1 MYRKKLCIKVKMTWG
16 LKQGPMAKVKDD
28 VEKRIEELINRHRAM
43 WAWAMRHQGNE
54 QVPAPARED
63 RQLLPPA
70 VLFDNPYQ
78 QLPAALFDIP
88 SERARPPAL
97 KVILYFK

>member
-1 MYRKKLCIKVKMTWG
+1 MGWVAHALLVCGMWLQLPVNAYSS
-16 LKQGPMAKVKDD
+16 D
-28 VEKRIEELINRHRAM
+28 EE
-43 WAWAMRHQGNE
+43 
-54 QVPAPARED
+54 VPAPARED

-97 KVILYFK
+97 KVIFYFK

>member
-1 MYRKKLCIKVKMTWG
+1 M
-16 LKQGPMAKVKDD
+16 KQKPTIYEKDKNEM
-28 VEKRIEELINRHRAM
+28 VRAEFI
-43 WAWAMRHQGNE
+43 RRLFQRSNE
-54 QVPAPARED
+54 QVPVPAPARED

-88 SERARPPAL
+88 SERALPPAL
-97 KVILYFK
+97 KVIFYFK